1 MLYLCQLLVFVT
13 NRVWDH
19 MNTRKTRGEA
29 SSSVYFIYYNRW
41 YPLVCQCNHNQRW
54 RTRKK
59 IFNISKAIIFVLW
72 FSWYKNK
79 RKCICYLGSRVL
91 WGKLSPLVSQSMCTF
106 KSCRFRKTGCQILLH
121 FYVIFRYWW
130 SYLNIVDILTA
141 GH

>member
-29 SSSVYFIYYNRW
+29 SSSVYFKHYNWW

-59 IFNISKAIIFVLW
+59 KLIYRKQLSLCSDFHGTKIKGNLCVISGVE
-72 FSWYKNK
+72 FS
-79 RKCICYLGSRVL
+79 
-91 WGKLSPLVSQSMCTF
+91 WGKLSPLVSQSICTF
-106 KSCRFRKTGCQILLH
+106 TSCRFRKTGCQILLH

-130 SYLNIVDILTA
+130 SYYRPF
-141 GH
+141 